1 MSKPRQGMFV
11 PALIGGLAAGVLSGI
26 PVVQCMCCLWVI
38 GGAMLSAHLL
48 AKQTIVSLTAGD
60 GAIVGALSGIFAA
73 VVERL
78 ISIPFAAFS
87 LEFARKLM
95 ESMSRFTEEM
105 PSGWETWLDR
115 GREFSP
121 AFFMFGLMI
130 TALIF
135 AGLGALGGVLGASL
149 FGRKPAPQT
158 PSQGETHAP

>member
-1 MSKPRQGMFV
+1 MSEQRQKMFA
-11 PALIGGLAAGVLSGI
+11 PALIGGAAAGLLSGMPI
-26 PVVQCMCCLWVI
+26 VQCMCCLWVI

-48 AKQTIVSLTAGD
+48 AKNSTVSLTAGD
-60 GAIVGALSGIFAA
+60 GALVGAISGIIAA
-73 VVERL
+73 VIERL

-115 GREFSP
+115 SRDFSP
-121 AFFMFGLMI
+121 ALFMFGLMI
-130 TALIF
+130 TAIIF

-158 PSQGETHAP
+158 PSQRETDAP